1 MTTQATILVETAAP
15 DAPYPD
21 APPRDDMQNLF
32 YLHERSAIEALK
44 DHFGNPDSTL
54 VWTEARLGPSLSQPD
69 DTRVPDL
76 MVAFNCDVARARRDN
91 GYSLANQ
98 PHPPE
103 FVLEVASR
111 TTGIVDY
118 TEKRADYARYG
129 VAEYWRFDPTGG
141 AYHDHALAADILVD
155 GRYRRIPIAW
165 TDATH
170 GRAYSAAL
178 GLYVCWDAGE
188 LRFYDPM
195 TGTYLRT
202 LAEERAER
210 QAETAGRRMAE
221 ARAEGASARADAEAE
236 ARQREAQARQQAE
249 AQAADEA
256 ARADAEAE
264 ARQREAQARQREAEA
279 RRRAEARAETAEARL
294 AELERERR
302 DRDE

>member
-1 MTTQATILVETAAP
+1 MTTQAVLSETAAP

-44 DHFGNPDSTL
+44 DHFGSPDSTL
-54 VWTEARLGPSLSQPD
+54 VWTEARLGPTLSQPD

-76 MVAFNCDVARARRDN
+76 MIAFNCDVALARRDN

-141 AYHDHALAADILVD
+141 AYHDEAPAADTLID
-155 GRYRRIPIAW
+155 RRYRRIPIAW

-170 GRAYSAAL
+170 GRAYSPAL
-178 GLYVCWDAGE
+178 CLYICWDAGE
-188 LRFYDPM
+188 LRFYDPLE
-195 TGTYLRT
+195 GRHLRT

-210 QAETAGRRMAE
+210 QAE
-221 ARAEGASARADAEAE
+221 AD
-236 ARQREAQARQQAE
+236 
-249 AQAADEA
+249 
-256 ARADAEAE
+256 
-264 ARQREAQARQREAEA
+264 A
-279 RRRAEARAETAEARL
+279 RRRAEARAEAAEARL
-294 AELERERR
+294 AELERQRQDR
-302 DRDE
+302 DRQA

>member
-1 MTTQATILVETAAP
+1 MTTEAISLVETAGR

-54 VWTEARLGPSLSQPD
+54 VWTEARLGPSLSAPD

-91 GYSLANQ
+91 GYSLARH

-118 TEKRADYARYG
+118 TEKRADYERYG
-129 VAEYWRFDPTGG
+129 VGEYWRFDPTGG
-141 AYHDHALAADILVD
+141 DYHDDALAGDILVD
-155 GRYRRIPIAW
+155 GRYRRIPIEWA
-165 TDATH
+165 DAAH
-170 GRAYSAAL
+170 GRGYSAAL
-178 GLYVCWDAGE
+178 GLYVCWDDGE
-188 LRFYDPM
+188 LRFYDPLE
-195 TGTYLRT
+195 GRHLRT

-210 QAETAGRRMAE
+210 RAEAAARRMAE
-221 ARAEGASARADAEAE
+221 AIAAAEAEARRQAEEQAAAEVARADAEA
-236 ARQREAQARQQAE
+236 
-249 AQAADEA
+249 D
-256 ARADAEAE
+256 
-264 ARQREAQARQREAEA
+264 A
-279 RRRAEARAETAEARL
+279 RRRAEARL

-302 DRDE
+302 DEDR

>member
-1 MTTQATILVETAAP
+1 MTTQAVLVETAGQ
-15 DAPYPD
+15 DTPYPD

-54 VWTEARLGPSLSQPD
+54 VWTEARLGPSLSEPD

-76 MVAFNCDVARARRDN
+76 MIAFNCDVALARRDN
-91 GYSLANQ
+91 GYSLARH

-141 AYHDHALAADILVD
+141 AYHDEALAADILVD
-155 GRYRRIPIAW
+155 GRYERLPIAW
-165 TDATH
+165 SDAAY
-170 GRAYSAAL
+170 GRGYSAAL

-188 LRFYDPM
+188 LRFYDPL

-210 QAETAGRRMAE
+210 RAEAAGRRRADEARRRAE
-221 ARAEGASARADAEAE
+221 ARATDEVARADAEAE
-236 ARQREAQARQQAE
+236 ARRR
-249 AQAADEA
+249 EA
-256 ARADAEAE
+256 ARADAESE
-264 ARQREAQARQREAEA
+264 ARQ
-279 RRRAEARAETAEARL
+279 RAEARAEAAEARL
-294 AELERERR
+294 AELERERP
-302 DRDE
+302 DRGE

>member
-1 MTTQATILVETAAP
+1 MTTQATILVETAGQ
-15 DAPYPD
+15 DTPYPD
-21 APPRDDMQNLF
+21 APPRDDMQNLI
-32 YLHERSAIEALK
+32 YIHWRSTVEALRE
-44 DHFGNPDSTL
+44 HFGNPDSAL
-54 VWTEARLGPSLSQPD
+54 VGNEARLGPSLSVPD

-76 MVAFNCDVARARRDN
+76 MVAFNCDVSRARQDN

-98 PHPPE
+98 PRPPE

-141 AYHDHALAADILVD
+141 AYHDEALAADILVD
-155 GRYRRIPIAW
+155 GRYQRIPIAW
-165 TDATH
+165 SDAAH

-188 LRFYDPM
+188 LRFYDPL

-210 QAETAGRRMAE
+210 QAEAAGRRMAE
-221 ARAEGASARADAEAE
+221 ARAEGEAEARQRETARADAEAE
-236 ARQREAQARQQAE
+236 ARW
-249 AQAADEA
+249 
-256 ARADAEAE
+256 AEAE
-264 ARQREAQARQREAEA
+264 ARRQ
-279 RRRAEARAETAEARL
+279 AEARAEAAEARL
-294 AELERERR
+294 AELERARP

>member
-1 MTTQATILVETAAP
+1 MTTEAISLIETAER

-98 PHPPE
+98 PHPPQ

-118 TEKRADYARYG
+118 TEKRTDYERYG
-129 VAEYWRFDPTGG
+129 VGEYWRFDPTGG
-141 AYHDHALAADILVD
+141 DYHDDALAADILVD
-155 GRYRRIPIAW
+155 GSYERIPIEW
-165 TDATH
+165 SDATH
-170 GRAYSAAL
+170 GRAYSPAL
-178 GLYVCWDAGE
+178 GLYVCWDDGE
-188 LRFYDPM
+188 LRFYDPLE
-195 TGTYLRT
+195 GRHLQT

-210 QAETAGRRMAE
+210 R
-221 ARAEGASARADAEAE
+221 AEAE
-236 ARQREAQARQQAE
+236 ARRREADGRRRADEGRRRAE
-249 AQAADEA
+249 ARAANEA
-256 ARADAEAE
+256 ARADAEAD
-264 ARQREAQARQREAEA
+264 A
-279 RRRAEARAETAEARL
+279 RRRAEARAEAAEARL
-294 AELERERR
+294 AEIERERR
-302 DRDE
+302 DGDG

>member
-1 MTTQATILVETAAP
+1 MTTEAITLVETAER

-21 APPRDDMQNLF
+21 APPRDDMQNLI
-32 YLHERSAIEALK
+32 YIHWRSTVEALK

-54 VWTEARLGPSLSQPD
+54 VGNEARLGPSLSQPD

-76 MVAFNCDVARARRDN
+76 MVAFNCDVSRARQDN

-170 GRAYSAAL
+170 GRGYSAAL
-178 GLYVCWDAGE
+178 GLYVCWDEGE
-188 LRFYDPM
+188 LRFYDPL

-210 QAETAGRRMAE
+210 RAEAAGRRMAQ
-221 ARAEGASARADAEAE
+221 ACADA
-236 ARQREAQARQQAE
+236 
-249 AQAADEA
+249 
-256 ARADAEAE
+256 
-264 ARQREAQARQREAEA
+264 EAEA
-279 RRRAEARAETAEARL
+279 RRRAEARADAAEARL
-294 AELERERR
+294 AEIERERR
-302 DRDE
+302 DREE

>member
-1 MTTQATILVETAAP
+1 MTTRTISLVETAER
-15 DAPYPD
+15 DVPYPD

-44 DHFGNPDSTL
+44 DHFGSPDSTL

-76 MVAFNCDVARARRDN
+76 MIAFNCDVELARRDN
-91 GYSLANQ
+91 GYSLARH
-98 PHPPE
+98 PRPPE

-129 VAEYWRFDPTGG
+129 VGEYWRFDPTGG
-141 AYHDHALAADILVD
+141 AYHDEALAADILVD
-155 GRYRRIPIAW
+155 GQYWRIPIEW

-178 GLYVCWDAGE
+178 GLYVCWDDGE
-188 LRFYDPM
+188 LRFYDPL

-210 QAETAGRRMAE
+210 RAEAAGRRMAE
-221 ARAEGASARADAEAE
+221 ARAEG
-236 ARQREAQARQQAE
+236 
-249 AQAADEA
+249 EA
-256 ARADAEAE
+256 ARADAEAD
-264 ARQREAQARQREAEA
+264 ARQREADA
-279 RRRAEARAETAEARL
+279 RRQAEARADAAEARL
-294 AELERERR
+294 AEIERQRR
-302 DRDE
+302 DRED

>member
-1 MTTQATILVETAAP
+1 MTTQAVLVETAER

-54 VWTEARLGPSLSQPD
+54 VWTEARLGPSLSVPD

-76 MVAFNCDVARARRDN
+76 MVAFNCHVARARQDN
-91 GYSLANQ
+91 GYSLARH
-98 PHPPE
+98 PRPPE

-118 TEKRADYARYG
+118 TAKRADYARYG

-155 GRYRRIPIAW
+155 GRYQRIPIQW
-165 TDATH
+165 SDPTH
-170 GRAYSAAL
+170 GRAYSPAL
-178 GLYVCWDAGE
+178 GLHVCWNAGE
-188 LRFYDPM
+188 LRFYDPL
-195 TGTYLRT
+195 TETYLRT

-210 QAETAGRRMAE
+210 RAEAAARRMAE
-221 ARAEGASARADAEAE
+221 ARAEGEADARRAE
-236 ARQREAQARQQAE
+236 ADARRR
-249 AQAADEA
+249 ADEA
-256 ARADAEAE
+256 RRQADD
-264 ARQREAQARQREAEA
+264 A
-279 RRRAEARAETAEARL
+279 RRRAEARAEAAEARL
-294 AELERERR
+294 AEIERERP

>member
-1 MTTQATILVETAAP
+1 MTTQAITLVETAER

-21 APPRDDMQNLF
+21 APPRDDMQNLI
-32 YLHERSAIEALK
+32 YIHWRSTVEALRE
-44 DHFGNPDSTL
+44 HFGNPDSAL
-54 VWTEARLGPSLSQPD
+54 VGNEARLGPSLSQPD
-69 DTRVPDL
+69 DTRIPDL
-76 MVAFNCDVARARRDN
+76 MVAFNCDVARARQDN

-141 AYHDHALAADILVD
+141 AYHDEALAADTLVD
-155 GRYRRIPIAW
+155 GRYRRIPIEW
-165 TDATH
+165 TDATR
-170 GRAYSAAL
+170 GRAYSPAL

-188 LRFYDPM
+188 LRFYDPLE
-195 TGTYLRT
+195 GRHLRT

-210 QAETAGRRMAE
+210 R
-221 ARAEGASARADAEAE
+221 AEAE
-236 ARQREAQARQQAE
+236 GRRR
-249 AQAADEA
+249 EA

-264 ARQREAQARQREAEA
+264 ARQAEAEA
-279 RRRAEARAETAEARL
+279 RRRAEARAEAAEARL

-302 DRDE
+302 DGDRQG

>member
-1 MTTQATILVETAAP
+1 MTTQSINLVETAAP

-44 DHFGNPDSTL
+44 EHFGNPDSTL

-76 MVAFNCDVARARRDN
+76 MIAFNCDVALARRDN

-129 VAEYWRFDPTGG
+129 VSEYWRFDPTGG
-141 AYHDHALAADILVD
+141 AYHDEALAADILVE
-155 GRYRRIPIAW
+155 GRYRRIPIEWA
-165 TDATH
+165 DAAH

-188 LRFYDPM
+188 LQFYDPL

-210 QAETAGRRMAE
+210 QAEAE
-221 ARAEGASARADAEAE
+221 ARRRADEGRRRAE
-236 ARQREAQARQQAE
+236 AR
-249 AQAADEA
+249 AADEA

-264 ARQREAQARQREAEA
+264 AHQREAEA
-279 RRRAEARAETAEARL
+279 RRQAEARAEAAEARL
-294 AELERERR
+294 AELERQRP
-302 DRDE
+302 DRDQ

>member
-1 MTTQATILVETAAP
+1 MTTETISLIETAGQ
-15 DAPYPD
+15 DTPYPD
-21 APPRDDMQNLF
+21 APPRDDMQNLI
-32 YLHERSAIEALK
+32 YIHWRSTVEALRE
-44 DHFGNPDSTL
+44 HFGNPDSAL
-54 VWTEARLGPSLSQPD
+54 VGNEARLGPSLSAPD
-69 DTRVPDL
+69 DTRIPDL
-76 MVAFNCDVARARRDN
+76 MVAFNCDVSRARQDN

-118 TEKRADYARYG
+118 TEKRSDYARYG

-141 AYHDHALAADILVD
+141 AYHDEALAADILID
-155 GRYRRIPIAW
+155 GSYRRIPIEWA
-165 TDATH
+165 DATH
-170 GRAYSAAL
+170 GRAYSPAL

-188 LRFYDPM
+188 LRFYDPL

-210 QAETAGRRMAE
+210 RAEAAGRRMAE
-221 ARAEGASARADAEAE
+221 ARAEG
-236 ARQREAQARQQAE
+236 
-249 AQAADEA
+249 EA

-264 ARQREAQARQREAEA
+264 ARRQAEEQATAEAARADAEGAARQ
-279 RRRAEARAETAEARL
+279 RAEARAEAAEARL
-294 AELERERR
+294 AELERQRR

>member
-1 MTTQATILVETAAP
+1 MTTQAVLVETAGQ
-15 DAPYPD
+15 DTPYPD

-44 DHFGNPDSTL
+44 DHFGDPDSTL
-54 VWTEARLGPSLSQPD
+54 VWTEARLGPSLSEPD

-76 MVAFNCDVARARRDN
+76 MIAFNCDVALARRDN
-91 GYSLANQ
+91 GYSLARH

-141 AYHDHALAADILVD
+141 AYHDEALAADILVD

-165 TDATH
+165 SDATH

-178 GLYVCWDAGE
+178 GLYICWDAGE
-188 LRFYDPM
+188 LRFYDPL

-210 QAETAGRRMAE
+210 RREAAGRMREAAGRRRE
-221 ARAEGASARADAEAE
+221 AEGR
-236 ARQREAQARQQAE
+236 RR
-249 AQAADEA
+249 EA
-256 ARADAEAE
+256 ARADAEAD
-264 ARQREAQARQREAEA
+264 A
-279 RRRAEARAETAEARL
+279 RRRAEARL
-294 AELERERR
+294 AELERQRR
-302 DRDE
+302 NDDA

>member
-1 MTTQATILVETAAP
+1 MTTETISLVETAGQ
-15 DAPYPD
+15 DTPYPD

-44 DHFGNPDSTL
+44 DHFGSPDSTL
-54 VWTEARLGPSLSQPD
+54 VWTEARLGPSLSVPD

-76 MVAFNCDVARARRDN
+76 MVAFNCDVARARQDN
-91 GYSLANQ
+91 GYSLARH
-98 PHPPE
+98 PRPPE

-141 AYHDHALAADILVD
+141 AYHDEALAADILVD

-165 TDATH
+165 SDAAH
-170 GRAYSAAL
+170 GRAYSPAL
-178 GLYVCWDAGE
+178 GLYVCWDDGE
-188 LRFYDPM
+188 LRFYDPL

-202 LAEERAER
+202 LAEERTER
-210 QAETAGRRMAE
+210 QAEAAGRRRAE
-221 ARAEGASARADAEAE
+221 ARADG
-236 ARQREAQARQQAE
+236 
-249 AQAADEA
+249 EA

-264 ARQREAQARQREAEA
+264 ARQAEAEARRREAEA
-279 RRRAEARAETAEARL
+279 RRRAEARAEAAEARL
-294 AELERERR
+294 AKIERQRR

>member
-54 VWTEARLGPSLSQPD
+54 VWTEARLGPSLSVPD

-91 GYSLANQ
+91 GYSLARH

-155 GRYRRIPIAW
+155 GRYQRIPIQW
-165 TDATH
+165 SDPTH
-170 GRAYSAAL
+170 GRAYSPAL
-178 GLYVCWDAGE
+178 GLHVCWDAGE
-188 LRFYDPM
+188 LRFYDPL
-195 TGTYLRT
+195 TETYLRT

-210 QAETAGRRMAE
+210 QVEATARQREAAARQREAAARQREAAARRMAE
-221 ARAEGASARADAEAE
+221 ARADAEAE
-236 ARQREAQARQQAE
+236 ARRR
-249 AQAADEA
+249 
-256 ARADAEAE
+256 EAE
-264 ARQREAQARQREAEA
+264 ARQR
-279 RRRAEARAETAEARL
+279 AEARADAAEARL
-294 AELERERR
+294 AELERESR

>member
-1 MTTQATILVETAAP
+1 MTTQTISLVERAER

-44 DHFGNPDSTL
+44 DHFGNPNTTL
-54 VWTEARLGPSLSQPD
+54 VWTEAHLGPSLSAPD

-76 MVAFNCDVARARRDN
+76 MVAFNCDVSRARQNN

-103 FVLEVASR
+103 FVLEVASGAS
-111 TTGIVDY
+111 GIVDY

-141 AYHDHALAADILVD
+141 AYHDRALAADILVD
-155 GRYRRIPIAW
+155 GRYERIPIAW
-165 TDATH
+165 TDAAH

-188 LRFYDPM
+188 LRFYDPL

-210 QAETAGRRMAE
+210 QAE
-221 ARAEGASARADAEAE
+221 
-236 ARQREAQARQQAE
+236 
-249 AQAADEA
+249 AA
-256 ARADAEAE
+256 
-264 ARQREAQARQREAEA
+264 A
-279 RRRAEARAETAEARL
+279 RRRAEARADAAEARL
-294 AELERERR
+294 AELERQRR
-302 DRDE
+302 DGGA

>member
-1 MTTQATILVETAAP
+1 MTTETINLVETAGQ
-15 DAPYPD
+15 DTPYPD

-44 DHFGNPDSTL
+44 DHFGDPDSTL

-76 MVAFNCDVARARRDN
+76 MVAFNCDVALARRDN
-91 GYSLANQ
+91 GYSLARH
-98 PHPPE
+98 PRPPE

-118 TEKRADYARYG
+118 TAKRADYARYG

-141 AYHDHALAADILVD
+141 AYHDEALAADILVD
-155 GRYRRIPIAW
+155 GRYERLPIEWA
-165 TDATH
+165 DAAH
-170 GRAYSAAL
+170 GRGYSAAL
-178 GLYVCWDAGE
+178 GLYVCWDTGE
-188 LRFYDPM
+188 LRFYDPL

-210 QAETAGRRMAE
+210 RAEAAGRRRAEAEADARRRAE
-221 ARAEGASARADAEAE
+221 ARADARRAAAE
-236 ARQREAQARQQAE
+236 AR
-249 AQAADEA
+249 AADEA
-256 ARADAEAE
+256 ARAEA
-264 ARQREAQARQREAEA
+264 EAEA
-279 RRRAEARAETAEARL
+279 RRRAEARAEAAEARL

-302 DRDE
+302 DGDG